1 MPIEVKCGTIG
12 KLKINISWTN
22 ILNKP
27 AVAEI
32 EDLFVLLGPFEDK
45 INDPVKIDEIDLAY
59 KKKQL
64 QEVEK
69 IDKTEI
75 SGINSLFMLKSK
87 HSNLMF

>member
-1 MPIEVKCGTIG
+1 M
-12 KLKINISWTN
+12 
-22 ILNKP
+22 
-27 AVAEI
+27 AEI

-75 SGINSLFMLKSK
+75 SGIKKPFLCSLKT
-87 HSNLMF
+87 

>member
-1 MPIEVKCGTIG
+1 M
-12 KLKINISWTN
+12 
-22 ILNKP
+22 
-27 AVAEI
+27 AEI